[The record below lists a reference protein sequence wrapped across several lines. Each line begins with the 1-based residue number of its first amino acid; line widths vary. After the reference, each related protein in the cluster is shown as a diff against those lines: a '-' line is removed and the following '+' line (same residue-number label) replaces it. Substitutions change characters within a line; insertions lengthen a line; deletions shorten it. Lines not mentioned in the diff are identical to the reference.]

1 MNEFADLMLRFAGA
15 LAIGLLVGVER
26 ERRKGDG
33 EQRASAGIR
42 TFAVASLSGAIA
54 FQVGGVPLLI
64 AASAAIFGLAA
75 AAYFL
80 SSRED
85 PGITTEAALATMPSL
100 GALALHEPAAAG
112 AIAVVMTL
120 LLALRRDIHHFV
132 RSVLTAEEL
141 RDALVLGAAALVI
154 LPLMPDRAM
163 GPWDAINPRTIWM
176 IVVLV
181 MAISSL
187 GHVAVRVLGPR
198 FGLPIAGFAGGFVS
212 STATI
217 ASMGERA
224 ARQPDSLRPIV
235 AGAVLSTVAT
245 VVQLAILVAAF
256 HRPTLVVL
264 AVPLA
269 LAGITAI
276 GYGLFFAWRAA
287 RSEAPRRIA
296 EDERAFNPL
305 TALLLAAIVAVVLLA
320 SAGLRQWLGEVGL
333 VIAAA
338 AAGLA
343 DAHAGAAS
351 VASMAAAD
359 LVSPQEASWSILAA
373 FTSNAV
379 MKCVIAVAYGG
390 ATFASRV
397 VPGVILVSIAAWAG
411 MLVHLPALD

>member
-1 MNEFADLMLRFAGA
+1 MNEFADLMLRYAGA
-15 LAIGLLVGVER
+15 LAIGLLVGAER

-33 EQRASAGIR
+33 PERAAAGIR
-42 TFAVASLSGAIA
+42 TFAIASLSGAVA
-54 FQVGGVPLLI
+54 FELGGVALLI
-64 AASAAIFGLAA
+64 TICVATFGFAAL
-75 AAYFL
+75 AYFR
-80 SSRED
+80 SNHED
-85 PGITTEAALATMPSL
+85 PGLTTETALVAMPPL
-100 GALALHEPAAAG
+100 GALMLREPAAAG
-112 AIAVVMTL
+112 AIAVVMTV
-120 LLALRRDIHHFV
+120 LLAFRRGIHHFV
-132 RSVLTAEEL
+132 RTLLTAEEL

-181 MAISSL
+181 MAISAL
-187 GHVAVRVLGPR
+187 GHIAVRVLGPR

-224 ARQPDSLRPIV
+224 ARHPDSLRPIV

-264 AVPLA
+264 AIPLA
-269 LAGITAI
+269 LAGATAV
-276 GYGLFFAWRAA
+276 GYGLFFAWRAV
-287 RSEAPRRIA
+287 RSGEPSDASQ
-296 EDERAFNPL
+296 DERAFNPL
-305 TALLLAAIVAVVLLA
+305 TALLLAAIVALVLLA
-320 SAGLRQWLGEVGL
+320 SAGLRQWLGEPGL
-333 VIAAA
+333 AIAAA

-351 VASMAAAD
+351 VASMAGAGQ
-359 LVSPQEASWSILAA
+359 VMPQEAAWSILAA
-373 FTSNAV
+373 FTSNSV
-379 MKCVIAVAYGG
+379 VKCIIAVTYGG
-390 ATFASRV
+390 ATYASRV

-411 MLVHLPALD
+411 MFIGLPPLD

>member
-1 MNEFADLMLRFAGA
+1 MNEFADLMLRYAGA
-15 LAIGLLVGVER
+15 LAIGLLVGAER

-33 EQRASAGIR
+33 PERAAAGIR
-42 TFAVASLSGAIA
+42 TFAIASLSGAVA
-54 FQVGGVPLLI
+54 FELGGVALLI
-64 AASAAIFGLAA
+64 TICVAMFGFAALA
-75 AAYFL
+75 YL
-80 SSRED
+80 RSSHED
-85 PGITTEAALATMPSL
+85 PGLTTEIALVAMPPL
-100 GALALHEPAAAG
+100 GALMLREPAVAG
-112 AIAVVMTL
+112 AIAVVMTV
-120 LLALRRDIHHFV
+120 LLAFRRGIHHFV
-132 RSVLTAEEL
+132 RTLLTAEEL

-181 MAISSL
+181 MAISAL
-187 GHVAVRVLGPR
+187 GHIAVRVLGPR

-256 HRPTLVVL
+256 HRPTLMVL

-269 LAGITAI
+269 LAGAAAV
-276 GYGLFFAWRAA
+276 GYGLFFAWRAV
-287 RSEAPRRIA
+287 RSDAPA
-296 EDERAFNPL
+296 DASQDERAFNPL
-305 TALLLAAIVAVVLLA
+305 TAFLLAAIVALVLLA
-320 SAGLRQWLGEVGL
+320 SAGLRQWLGEAGL

-351 VASMAAAD
+351 VASMAGAGQ
-359 LVSPQEASWSILAA
+359 VTPQEASWPILAA
-373 FTSNAV
+373 FTSNSV
-379 MKCVIAVAYGG
+379 VKCVIAVTYGG
-390 ATFASRV
+390 AAFASRV

-411 MLVHLPALD
+411 MFIGLPALD